1 MRRLAVL
8 LVLLAVPLAGCAGT
22 AARDPSPQSPASQSS
37 APRTPAP
44 QTHAPQ
50 SPASQSP
57 ASQSPA
63 SQTPAPQTVAL
74 QRTGGIAGNRDTV
87 TVQPDGSWR
96 RTARGRPSTGTLT
109 ADQNDALVRME
120 AELVLG
126 GESGRRP
133 APIECADGYHLSVTV
148 GETTVQWQDCGSVT
162 TQPPVAA
169 RIATFLLDSA
179 R

>member
-22 AARDPSPQSPASQSS
+22 AARDPSPP
-37 APRTPAP
+37 TPAP
-44 QTHAPQ
+44 P
-50 SPASQSP
+50 
-57 ASQSPA
+57 
-63 SQTPAPQTVAL
+63 TPAPQTVTL

-96 RTARGRPSTGTLT
+96 RTARGTPSTGTLT

-120 AELVLG
+120 ADPALD
-126 GESGRRP
+126 GEAGRPSGQ
-133 APIECADGYHLSVTV
+133 IECADGYHLSVTV
-148 GETTVQWQDCGSVT
+148 GETTTVQWQDCGSAT
-162 TQPPVAA
+162 TPPPVAA
-169 RIATFLLDSA
+169 RIATFLLNST

>member
-22 AARDPSPQSPASQSS
+22 AARDPSPQ
-37 APRTPAP
+37 TPAP
-44 QTHAPQ
+44 QT
-50 SPASQSP
+50 
-57 ASQSPA
+57 PA
-63 SQTPAPQTVAL
+63 SQTPAPQTPAPQTGTL

-120 AELVLG
+120 AELALG
-126 GESGRRP
+126 DESGRRP

-148 GETTVQWQDCGSVT
+148 GDTTVQWQDCGSVT
-162 TQPPVAA
+162 TRPPVAA
-169 RIATFLLDSA
+169 RIATFLLNSA